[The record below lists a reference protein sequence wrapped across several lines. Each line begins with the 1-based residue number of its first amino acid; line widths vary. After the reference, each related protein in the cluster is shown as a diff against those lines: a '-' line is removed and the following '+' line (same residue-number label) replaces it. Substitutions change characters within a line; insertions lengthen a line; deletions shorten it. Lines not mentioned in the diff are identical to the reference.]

1 MDERTDT
8 GISKSPEYEGTIP
21 LRRNIRLH
29 GLPTSCNHHTP
40 RPDKEAGTRS
50 RHVRT
55 GEASRRRRYCP
66 QESRGRRTPRG
77 GSERQIRI
85 HRINLSSSYQPVT
98 LPESQVVIGDS
109 RRMTELADESV
120 HLVVTSPPYPM
131 ISIWDETFRLAFA
144 TTYEQM
150 HDYLGRV
157 WKEVG
162 RVLVPGGIACVNI
175 GDATRTVNG
184 VFRVF
189 PNHSRIIEAFERE
202 DFLTLPYILWKK
214 PTSKPSYKGKGV
226 FLGSGFLPPNAYV
239 TLDMDYI
246 LIFRKGP
253 PRSFPP
259 KDPGR
264 YKSRFTKR
272 ERDEWFSQVWKVQG
286 VRQNVDGLE
295 RRVAAFP
302 EEIPRRLIRMFS
314 VLGDLVLDPF
324 LGSGTSLKAAMELG
338 RRFVGYEKLEEMTE
352 IIRRKTQAGSEKI
365 EFLEQAEIIPQ
376 FAG

>member
-1 MDERTDT
+1 M
-8 GISKSPEYEGTIP
+8 I
-21 LRRNIRLH
+21 
-29 GLPTSCNHHTP
+29 NHDY
-40 RPDKEAGTRS
+40 R
-50 RHVRT
+50 
-55 GEASRRRRYCP
+55 
-66 QESRGRRTPRG
+66 
-77 GSERQIRI
+77 
-85 HRINLSSSYQPVT
+85 
-98 LPESQVVIGDS
+98 VVIGDS
-109 RRMTELADESV
+109 REMAEVNDRSI
-120 HLVVTSPPYPM
+120 HLIVTSPPYPM
-131 ISIWDETFRLAFA
+131 VAIWDDFFTEVSAS
-144 TTYEQM
+144 TYDAM
-150 HDYLGRV
+150 HEYLNQV
-157 WKEVG
+157 WREVE
-162 RVLVPGGIACVNI
+162 RVLVPGGIACINI
-175 GDATRTVNG
+175 GDATRTRDG
-184 VFRVF
+184 LFHLY
-189 PNHSRIIEAFERE
+189 PNHSRIIENFKKLG
-202 DFLTLPYILWKK
+202 FVTLPYVLWKK
-214 PTSKPSYKGKGV
+214 PTTKPHYKGKGA

-239 TLDMDYI
+239 TLDMEYI

-259 KDPGR
+259 KDPDR

-286 VRQNVDGLE
+286 VRQSVDGLE

-376 FAG
+376 LAG

>member
-1 MDERTDT
+1 M
-8 GISKSPEYEGTIP
+8 I
-21 LRRNIRLH
+21 
-29 GLPTSCNHHTP
+29 NHDY
-40 RPDKEAGTRS
+40 R
-50 RHVRT
+50 
-55 GEASRRRRYCP
+55 
-66 QESRGRRTPRG
+66 
-77 GSERQIRI
+77 
-85 HRINLSSSYQPVT
+85 
-98 LPESQVVIGDS
+98 VVIGDS
-109 RRMTELADESV
+109 REMAEVNDRSI
-120 HLVVTSPPYPM
+120 HLIVTSPPYPM
-131 ISIWDETFRLAFA
+131 VAIWDDFFTEVSAS
-144 TTYEQM
+144 TYDAM
-150 HDYLGRV
+150 HEYLNQV
-157 WKEVG
+157 WREVE
-162 RVLVPGGIACVNI
+162 RVLVPGGIACINI
-175 GDATRTVNG
+175 GDATRTRDG
-184 VFRVF
+184 LFHLY
-189 PNHSRIIEAFERE
+189 PNHSRIIENFEKLG
-202 DFLTLPYILWKK
+202 FVTLPYVLWKK
-214 PTSKPSYKGKGV
+214 PTTKPHYKGKGA

-239 TLDMDYI
+239 TLDMEYI

-259 KDPGR
+259 KDPDR

-286 VRQNVDGLE
+286 VRQSVDGLE

-376 FAG
+376 LAE